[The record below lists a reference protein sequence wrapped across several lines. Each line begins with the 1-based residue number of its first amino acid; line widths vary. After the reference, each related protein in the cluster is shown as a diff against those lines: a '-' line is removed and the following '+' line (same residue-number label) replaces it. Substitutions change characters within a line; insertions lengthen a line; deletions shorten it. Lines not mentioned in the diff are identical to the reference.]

1 MSQEDNQNE
10 HEEGIVTPDSM
21 PETPEAL
28 SDPATEA
35 RTLADHV
42 FQARSHD
49 GEDLRMGQV
58 LRRVREILNIEMDD
72 VNKATGISK
81 NYLMSIE
88 RMETKTIPS
97 GYLVPYLIKY
107 AKELGLP
114 HEAVAADYT
123 RECGAVEEI
132 ENTGPVPKIGSI
144 KPQRSNAALIAVAGL
159 AAVMAIGGTIFVLR
173 GGDDGPD
180 IEAKT
185 GIVSVNGARESLFSD
200 VTPVIKPALDL
211 PLELHAVRQGWLEVR
226 GADGTIFRS
235 RVLAEGES
243 YFPRLGGGWTVSAR
257 DGGAFEWRVG
267 NVVIAPLGPDDT
279 AIFSVSVDDN
289 LALAAEKTAPA
300 VAETGARQTNP

>member
-1 MSQEDNQNE
+1 MSQEDNENGL
-10 HEEGIVTPDSM
+10 EEGIATPISV
-21 PETPEAL
+21 PETSETL
-28 SDPATEA
+28 SDPAAEA
-35 RTLADHV
+35 RKLADSV
-42 FQARSHD
+42 FQTRMHD
-49 GEDLRMGQV
+49 GEKLRMGQV

-72 VNKATGISK
+72 VNKVTGISK

-88 RMETKTIPS
+88 RMETKPIPT

-114 HEAVAADYT
+114 HEAVAADYS

-132 ENTGPVPKIGSI
+132 ENAGPVPKIGSI
-144 KPQRSNAALIAVAGL
+144 KPQRSNAALMAVASV
-159 AAVMAIGGTIFVLR
+159 AAVMAIGGAVFVFN

-180 IEAKT
+180 VATKT

-200 VTPVIKPALDL
+200 AAPDIKPALDL

-279 AIFSVSVDDN
+279 AIFSVSVDDK
-289 LALAAEKTAPA
+289 LTLAAEKTAPA
-300 VAETGARQTNP
+300 VAETGAQRTNP